1 MLLFESKINKLAAKK
16 QKLISKRDNTERA
29 MRERNSKREN
39 KIQVLTNK
47 SVKDYEDTIRVM
59 TQYDR
64 KLDKIV
70 REMESEKIYVEEVT
84 RMEVSEYLADT
95 KTKLK
100 TKTQIKKETN

>member
-1 MLLFESKINKLAAKK
+1 MSIFESKINKLAAKK
-16 QKLISKRDNTERA
+16 QRIISKRDNAERA
-29 MRERNSKREN
+29 MRERNSRREN

-47 SVKDYEDTIRVM
+47 SVKDYEDTTRVM

-70 REMESEKIYVEEVT
+70 REMESEKIYVEEVAQ
-84 RMEVSEYLADT
+84 MEISEYLRDN

-100 TKTQIKKETN
+100 TKLNKKETN